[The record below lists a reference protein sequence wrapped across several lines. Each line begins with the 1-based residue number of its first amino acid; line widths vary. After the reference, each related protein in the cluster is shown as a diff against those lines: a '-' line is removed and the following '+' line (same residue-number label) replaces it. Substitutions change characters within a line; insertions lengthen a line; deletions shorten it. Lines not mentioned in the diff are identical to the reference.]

1 MKKRRKGFLKNVV
14 IDKKSRVDPTCCFK
28 GVSLV
33 ENSHI
38 CKGAFIENSK
48 IINCVI
54 GEGVRVENSS
64 LKNCNIK
71 KNSVILRSEVE
82 GCETGEGV
90 FIGPFARIRPECV
103 LGDGVK
109 IGNFVEIKNSKLG
122 DRTKVNHLAYV
133 GDAEIGE
140 GCNIGAGVVFVNYD
154 GKEKHKTFIGNGCFV
169 GSNSSL
175 VAPLKIADKTFIAC
189 GTTVTED
196 SKQYD
201 FIIGRS
207 RAVVKSGLAKK
218 YLNKE

>member
-14 IDKKSRVDPTCCFK
+14 IDKKSRIDPMCCFE
-28 GVSLV
+28 GVNLV

-38 CKGAFIENSK
+38 CKGSFIENSK

-54 GEGVRVENSS
+54 GEGVKVEDAC
-64 LKNCNIK
+64 LKNCYIK
-71 KNSVILRSEVE
+71 KNCVILRSEVE
-82 GCETGEGV
+82 GCEAGEGV
-90 FIGPFARIRPECV
+90 FVGPFARIRPECV

-154 GKEKHKTFIGNGCFV
+154 GKKKHKTFVGSGCFI
-169 GSNSSL
+169 GSNSNL
-175 VAPLKIADKTFIAC
+175 IAPLKIADKTFIAC

-207 RAVVKSGLAKK
+207 RAEIKPGMAERYLKK
-218 YLNKE
+218 